1 MLFQNCFYCCIFKH
15 KLRKLPKMTEQKYT
29 EAFEELQEIVSDM
42 EDGNISVDELAEK
55 VKRATVLIRICKA
68 KLSATEGDV
77 QKILKELEED
87 KAEE

>member
-1 MLFQNCFYCCIFKH
+1 
-15 KLRKLPKMTEQKYT
+15 MTEQKYT

-42 EDGNISVDELAEK
+42 EDGNISVDELSEK
-55 VKRATVLIRICKA
+55 VKRATVLIRVCKA

>member
-1 MLFQNCFYCCIFKH
+1 MK
-15 KLRKLPKMTEQKYT
+15 EQKYT

>member
-1 MLFQNCFYCCIFKH
+1 
-15 KLRKLPKMTEQKYT
+15 MTEQKYT

-55 VKRATVLIRICKA
+55 VKRATVLIRVCKA

>member
-1 MLFQNCFYCCIFKH
+1 
-15 KLRKLPKMTEQKYT
+15 MTEQKYT
-29 EAFEELQEIVSDM
+29 EAFEELQEIVGDM

-55 VKRATVLIRICKA
+55 VKRATVLIRVCKA

-87 KAEE
+87 KTEE

>member
-1 MLFQNCFYCCIFKH
+1 
-15 KLRKLPKMTEQKYT
+15 MTEQKYT

-55 VKRATVLIRICKA
+55 VIRATILIRICKA

-87 KAEE
+87 KTEE

>member
-1 MLFQNCFYCCIFKH
+1 
-15 KLRKLPKMTEQKYT
+15 MTEQKYT

-55 VKRATVLIRICKA
+55 VKRATILIRICKA

-87 KAEE
+87 RAEE

>member
-1 MLFQNCFYCCIFKH
+1 
-15 KLRKLPKMTEQKYT
+15 
-29 EAFEELQEIVSDM
+29 M

-55 VKRATVLIRICKA
+55 VKRATVLIRVCKA

-87 KAEE
+87 KTEE